1 MGVRRVVPD
10 IQSDAIEA
18 SRDFYALLGLRQVVD
33 RGWVV
38 TLTAP
43 DNPEAQVTLIGRDA
57 SAPAQPDV
65 SIEVDDVDAVYRAVL
80 ADGAEI
86 IHPIQDDEW
95 GVRRFLVRDPNGRVI
110 NVLSQ
115 SGPHAPGLQA
125 VAPPAAPPPA
135 PGPTEK
141 RAGPPHP

>member
-1 MGVRRVVPD
+1 MGVRRVILD

-43 DNPEAQVTLIGRDA
+43 ENPEAQVTLIGRDA
-57 SAPAQPDV
+57 NAQAQPDV

-86 IHPIQDDEW
+86 IWPIQEDES
-95 GVRRFLVRDPNGRVI
+95 GVRRFLVRDPNGMVV
-110 NVLSQ
+110 NVLS
-115 SGPHAPGLQA
+115 AT
-125 VAPPAAPPPA
+125 AAGTPPPA
-135 PGPTEK
+135 PAEPPHL
-141 RAGPPHP
+141 GPPSA

>member
-1 MGVRRVVPD
+1 MGVRRVIPD

-38 TLTAP
+38 TLASP

-57 SAPAQPDV
+57 SALAQPDV
-65 SIEVDDVDAVYRAVL
+65 SIEVDDADAVYRAVL

-86 IHPIQDDEW
+86 IRPIQDEEG
-95 GVRRFLVRDPNGRVI
+95 GVRRFLVRDPNGMVI

-115 SGPHAPGLQA
+115 GGPPVAPGE
-125 VAPPAAPPPA
+125 PRPGPPA
-135 PGPTEK
+135 P
-141 RAGPPHP
+141 